1 MPILRRKNA
10 LQAKNCSIKS
20 KGKMNEEKIRQL
32 NFLEQSLQSVF
43 MQKQQFQAQ
52 LVEIDS
58 ALVELSKTS
67 SAYKII
73 GNIMVASNKEELRK
87 DLEEKKEVF
96 SARLKVLE
104 KQEQKFREEAQSLQK
119 QLIKK
124 E

>member
-1 MPILRRKNA
+1 M
-10 LQAKNCSIKS
+10 S
-20 KGKMNEEKIRQL
+20 EEKIRQL

-43 MQKQQFQAQ
+43 MQRQQFQAQ

-58 ALVELSKTS
+58 ALSELSKTS

-73 GNIMVASNKEELRK
+73 GNIMIASNKEDLKK
-87 DLEEKKEVF
+87 DLEEKKEIF

-104 KQEQKFREEAQSLQK
+104 KQEQKFKVEAEAIQK
-119 QLIKK
+119 QLMHKK